1 MVVRKWQNR
10 HQNNKIHVNRS
21 YFYIWVVSSRL
32 WNFLG
37 NCQND
42 TSTQAGILKAG
53 KYLESKNGKYQ
64 LDFQNSGLHLSCG
77 STTVKSNLKKNLIN
91 IAYLLLCLLFYNLYY
106 SRFSQ
111 IRCIHFFLFAVP
123 EIIKCGIT
131 Q

>member
-1 MVVRKWQNR
+1 M
-10 HQNNKIHVNRS
+10 
-21 YFYIWVVSSRL
+21 
-32 WNFLG
+32 
-37 NCQND
+37 
-42 TSTQAGILKAG
+42 TQARKLAFWRLENIWNQRMESISLIFKILGCTLAAV
-53 KYLESKNGKYQ
+53 LLQ
-64 LDFQNSGLHLSCG
+64 LNRI
-77 STTVKSNLKKNLIN
+77 LKKNLIN